1 MIMNT
6 TQRNMWIRM
15 AAASVAVAALAA
27 CGGGDETTAA
37 TGGGSAVLTTSHIVI
52 EGTDTMRFIPNQ
64 FAVKAGDEIT
74 LVFRNTGTMPKE
86 SMGHNL
92 AVLDGTVAPN
102 TFSAAAIS
110 HPANEYIPPQFE
122 NKVIATT
129 VILGPGEEETLVFA
143 APAEPGEYPFVCS
156 FPGHTEAGMR
166 GVMTVVE

>member
-1 MIMNT
+1 MF
-6 TQRNMWIRM
+6 IRM
-15 AAASVAVAALAA
+15 AAATAAAATLAA
-27 CGGGDETTAA
+27 CGGGDETTAP
-37 TGGGSAVLTTSHIVI
+37 TRGGGAVLTTDQIII

-64 FAVKAGDEIT
+64 FAVRAGAEIT
-74 LVFRNTGTMPKE
+74 LIFRNTGVMPKE

-110 HPANEYIPPQFE
+110 HPANEYIPPDFE
-122 NKVIATT
+122 DKVIATT
-129 VILGPGEEETLVFA
+129 PILGPGEEETLVFT